1 MACTWRYFTILTSQ
15 WDGWRSECLSGRR
28 PNVTGSQPQAVG
40 SRCRFH
46 QTVAKSA
53 VDVGQQHTKFCVQLA
68 PLHTRTRLFSL
79 QKWAALQ
86 VLQPVLLA
94 GVTFG
99 PKARLSRIISH
110 PFQSCMTSSF
120 KASHLHQ
127 IVKYF
132 GRKPHVCELECYAAM
147 PWPSVFS
154 QSLKRLQRP
163 GFAATPS
170 WRRHAMGFRDWVR
183 VRHGVKLKHW
193 NIVYQTQKLKYI
205 LNIFKTYHDDS
216 GDTTHIKQA

>member
-28 PNVTGSQPQAVG
+28 PNVTGSQPLAVG

-110 PFQSCMTSSF
+110 PFQSWLTSSF
-120 KASHLHQ
+120 NASHLHQ

-132 GRKPHVCELECYAAM
+132 DRKSHVCELECYAAI

-154 QSLKRLQRP
+154 QSVKRLRRP
-163 GFAATPS
+163 AGFAATPS

-183 VRHGVKLKHW
+183 VRHEVKLKHW
-193 NIVYQTQKLKYI
+193 NIMKHCLSNTLIKII
-205 LNIFKTYHDDS
+205 LND
-216 GDTTHIKQA
+216 IKCF